1 MTYEE
6 VLKLSDHDL
15 LPLLKE
21 GVDPAWKRV
30 WFEVIEPEK
39 KRLRN
44 AELMRK
50 WNVTDGDLF
59 GILFKE
65 MVGDGKLANY
75 RDDGGSLMGW
85 LRAYVRGYITRS
97 DPAPHGEF
105 SLEGTAELDERGEP
119 MAIPFHDHGFTRN
132 EVWQMTHLCFRDLWN
147 DDPRKA
153 YVLLFKTRF
162 FLSSREVA
170 DLLEIPSEAAVD
182 QIFSRAVKDM
192 RAAWPR
198 HDKEG

>member
-1 MTYEE
+1 MNSIDNLSEHEIYELMKLQDDLAWRLVWEKAVLAEAKSLRSSRMAREWGVTPEELMGILYEE
-6 VLKLSDHDL
+6 MIAKG
-15 LPLLKE
+15 K
-21 GVDPAWKRV
+21 
-30 WFEVIEPEK
+30 IE
-39 KRLRN
+39 
-44 AELMRK
+44 
-50 WNVTDGDLF
+50 LF
-59 GILFKE
+59 
-65 MVGDGKLANY
+65 
-75 RDDGGSLMGW
+75 RDDGGSLMMW
-85 LRAYVRGYITRS
+85 MRAYVRGYITRS